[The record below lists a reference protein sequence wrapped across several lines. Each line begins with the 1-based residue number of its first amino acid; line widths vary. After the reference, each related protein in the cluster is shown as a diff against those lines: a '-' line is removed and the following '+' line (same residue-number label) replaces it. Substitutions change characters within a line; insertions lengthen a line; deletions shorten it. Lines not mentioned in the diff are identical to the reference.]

1 MWTVYERLGDDG
13 HIEHES
19 AAAPEEV
26 AAGNCKRVGGGG
38 SLREQT
44 YGMLSVRYLD
54 DSVTVPCI
62 FGEESI
68 DRT

>member
-1 MWTVYERLGDDG
+1 MKDWVTMVTSNIRVPPLPRRYLQETVRGR
-13 HIEHES
+13 S
-19 AAAPEEV
+19 AVEP
-26 AAGNCKRVGGGG
+26 KR
-38 SLREQT
+38 T

-54 DSVTVPCI
+54 DSVTGPRI